1 MQLFASV
8 SVTQFPVSSFAVSNA
23 SDKVK
28 KCTFD
33 DSMCDWHNVPFDDD
47 MDFVIKS
54 SISGGPSSG
63 AGGSGKFLVTET
75 SNGKAQLLIPF
86 ELVLGSHNA
95 DHGTM
100 CIRFNYYI
108 TRGSLT
114 LYKIE
119 NRKGSRK
126 TVLATISNQGNQGV
140 WKCEKVRVEVSVH
153 RQLLFEANAS
163 GQVIAIDDI
172 SFADSC

>member
-1 MQLFASV
+1 M
-8 SVTQFPVSSFAVSNA
+8 SSFAVSNA

-126 TVLATISNQGNQGV
+126 TSLAAISNQGNQGV

-153 RQLLFEANAS
+153 RQLLFEVNAS
-163 GQVIAIDDI
+163 GQVVAIDDI
-172 SFADSC
+172 SFTNSC

>member
-1 MQLFASV
+1 MRKELEPFLITLVCLLSRLRSFPIPPLLSPVKKSSCKLFSLAADTVQLFASV

-63 AGGSGKFLVTET
+63 AGGSGKWLPE
-75 SNGKAQLLIPF
+75 
-86 ELVLGSHNA
+86 
-95 DHGTM
+95 
-100 CIRFNYYI
+100 R
-108 TRGSLT
+108 
-114 LYKIE
+114 
-119 NRKGSRK
+119 
-126 TVLATISNQGNQGV
+126 
-140 WKCEKVRVEVSVH
+140 
-153 RQLLFEANAS
+153 
-163 GQVIAIDDI
+163 
-172 SFADSC
+172 

>member
-1 MQLFASV
+1 M
-8 SVTQFPVSSFAVSNA
+8 SSFVVSNA